1 MFFLWPGVLCFVYV
15 RQVPLDAG
23 VIPNAGTV
31 VFVKRYF
38 TYTGRDL
45 RIRRSEGNGWKIDAN
60 CSRLG

>member
-1 MFFLWPGVLCFVYV
+1 MYV